1 MDIATLGIIKSIP
14 GTAAQRAEAA
24 QAAAEAAAETAQQYG
39 YGMKIED
46 DTLYVFSG
54 EESES

>member
-1 MDIATLGIIKSIP
+1 MDIVTLGIVKSIP

-39 YGMKIED
+39 YGMKVENN
-46 DTLYVFSG
+46 TLYVFGG

>member
-1 MDIATLGIIKSIP
+1 MDVVTLGIVKSIP

-39 YGMKIED
+39 YKFSVESN
-46 DTLYVFSG
+46 TLYVG
-54 EESES
+54 EDEE